1 MNNRLREAIN
11 CRKPDRIPIAL
22 RIEYAAALW
31 AKISFSEFALNPK
44 KASDALEY
52 SFNTIGGWDLIDASW
67 TLGTRW
73 TKLEATKV
81 EMPGTDFSDKLPHRV
96 IDYPVMKH
104 EDYDFI
110 LKEGINS
117 LIVQLMKRLGKKY
130 DENSENTV
138 FKSFTPI
145 YRHWENKGV
154 QVYRGG
160 MVRPPFVQFSM
171 WRTWKGIAKDF
182 LSRKEKLK
190 EVSDL
195 VWKDLVK
202 IGENQSKIVGCDFVF
217 IPCGRASTT
226 FLSERF
232 FLEYFFPYLKSS
244 VKELVNN
251 GFTPRI
257 HCDGDWLNFLE
268 FFLELPKKSCI
279 LELGHETSIEKAKK
293 ILGGHMCLYGNVPR
307 KLLLSGSSSKVE
319 EYCKKLI
326 ENVGKDGFIL
336 ANDDIVPYNSKLKN
350 VKMLIESGKKFG

>member
-1 MNNRLREAIN
+1 MNNRLREAIS

-22 RIEYAAALW
+22 RLEYAAASW
-31 AKISFSEFALNPK
+31 AKMNFSDFALKPE
-44 KASDALEY
+44 KASIALEY
-52 SFNTIGGWDLIDASW
+52 AFDAIGGWDLIDASW

-73 TKLEATKV
+73 LKLEAAKV
-81 EMPGTDFSDKLPHRV
+81 EMPGVDFSEKLPHRI
-96 IDYPVMKH
+96 IDYPVMKP
-104 EDYDFI
+104 EDYDVA
-110 LKEGINS
+110 LKEGIHS
-117 LIVQLMKRLGKKY
+117 LITLLMKRLGRNY
-130 DENSENTV
+130 DENMERRV
-138 FKSFTPI
+138 YKSFAPI
-145 YRHWENKGV
+145 YKHWEDKGV

-182 LSRKEKLK
+182 LSNRDKLK

-202 IGENQSKIVGCDFVF
+202 IGQNQSKMVGCDFVF
-217 IPCGRASTT
+217 IPCGRASST

-257 HCDGDWLNFLE
+257 HCDGDWLPFLE
-268 FFLELPKKSCI
+268 YFRELPKKSCI
-279 LELGHETSIEKAKK
+279 LELGNETSIEKAKK

-307 KLLLSGSSSKVE
+307 KLLISGSPSKVE
-319 EYCKKLI
+319 VYCKKLI

-336 ANDDIVPYNSKLKN
+336 ANDDIVPYNSKFKN
-350 VKMLIESGKKFG
+350 VKMLIESGKNYG

>member
-1 MNNRLREAIN
+1 MNNRLRESIN

-31 AKISFSEFALNPK
+31 VRMSFSDFALKPV
-44 KASDALEY
+44 KASEALEKA
-52 SFNTIGGWDLIDASW
+52 FDTIGGCDIIDASW

-73 TKLEATKV
+73 TKLEAAKV
-81 EMPGTDFSDKLPHRV
+81 EMPGIDFSDKLPHRI
-96 IDYPVMKH
+96 IDYPVMKP
-104 EDYDFI
+104 EDYDI
-110 LKEGINS
+110 VLKEGIYS
-117 LIVQLMKRLGKKY
+117 LITLLMNRLGKKF
-130 DENSENTV
+130 DENIEKKV

-145 YRHWENKGV
+145 YKHWDNKGV
-154 QVYRGG
+154 EVYRGG

-171 WRTWKGIAKDF
+171 WRTWQGISKDF
-182 LSRKEKLK
+182 LSSKEKMK

-202 IGENQSKIVGCDFVF
+202 IGENQSKIVGCNFVF
-217 IPCGRASTT
+217 IPCGRASST

-244 VKELVNN
+244 VEELVKN

-257 HCDGDWLNFLE
+257 HCDGDWLPFLQ

-279 LELGHETSIEKAKK
+279 LELGSETSMEKAKK

-307 KLLLSGSSSKVE
+307 KVLASGSPAKVE
-319 EYCKKLI
+319 IYCKKLI
-326 ENVGKDGFIL
+326 DKVGRDGFIL
-336 ANDDIVPYNSKLKN
+336 ANDDIVPYNARINN
-350 VKMLIESGKKFG
+350 VKMLIESGKNYG